1 MKVELNQEKWLP
13 HLTSTV
19 VSDARGWNLDAYV
32 IALEGW
38 RRGLTLKWHTKD
50 LDKFKEMK
58 TWFVDTP
65 GRLFSLSS
73 SSRTH
78 YFFRTRGDLVPNEAV
93 EIGSDKFKTKQVLA
107 SLNIPIPKG
116 KSFDQQADQS
126 TIVAYAEA
134 LGYPIVIKPIDGS
147 FGRGVFT
154 NVMSEVELIE
164 GLKYIRTTLQEQEVI
179 VEKHVTGKEYRMY
192 VVNDQV
198 VGAIN
203 RIPAN
208 IMGDGL
214 RTISTLIRDKNK
226 QRGLNPRLFSCPI
239 VVNDELNRFIEFKG
253 YTIHDVP
260 KKNEKVYL
268 NDKSN
273 ISQGGD
279 SIDVLDELPNEIKR
293 TAIEALQAIPGL
305 HHGAVDLIIDQNET
319 DISRAG
325 TVLELNPTSQ
335 IGSLIFPMTGI
346 ARDIPAAI
354 IDYYFPETAN
364 QSYSN
369 HQMYFGFTESI
380 APLTKRVAN
389 TVQVTELTAE
399 KVEAERI
406 DISVWTSDDN
416 KALERYIKRIAV
428 RSKISGK
435 VKGTESNGIQI
446 IAAGTRDNLNCFRD
460 RLEAIQSKFNFSIEE
475 ISRHLESV
483 RLGFTIKSEKGFY
496 INSIRDSERIAM
508 NLVSEKAKLEK
519 RYRQMLASN
528 SWKVTAPVRKI
539 TGVLKRK

>member
-1 MKVELNQEKWLP
+1 MDQTQAEWLP
-13 HLTSTV
+13 HLTSEV
-19 VSDARGWNLDAYV
+19 VADARGWNLDAYV

-38 RRGLTLKWHTKD
+38 RRGLTLKWHTKE

-78 YFFRTRGDLVPNEAV
+78 YFFRTRGDLVTNEAV
-93 EIGSDKFKTKQVLA
+93 EIGSDKFQTKKVLTTQ
-107 SLNIPIPKG
+107 NIPVPKG
-116 KSFDQQADQS
+116 RSFDQQADRS
-126 TIVAYAEA
+126 TIVAYAES
-134 LGYPIVIKPIDGS
+134 LGYPVVIKPIDGS

-154 NVMSEVELIE
+154 NVMSEAELVE
-164 GLKYIRTTLQEQEVI
+164 GLNYIRTILETEELV
-179 VEKHVTGKEYRMY
+179 VEKHITGKEYRIY

-208 IMGDGL
+208 IEGDGL
-214 RTISTLIRDKNK
+214 RTISALIKEKNK
-226 QRGLNPRLFSCPI
+226 QRDLNPRLFSCPI
-239 VVNDELNRFIEFKG
+239 VVNDELNGFIELKG
-253 YTIHDVP
+253 YTINEVP
-260 KKNEKVYL
+260 KKGEIIYL
-268 NDKSN
+268 NNTSN

-279 SIDVLDELPNEIKR
+279 SIDVLDELPNEIKQ

-305 HHGAVDLIIDQNET
+305 DHGAVDLIIDQNET
-319 DISRAG
+319 DISMAG

-354 IDYYFPETAN
+354 IDYYFPETAK
-364 QSYSN
+364 QSNSN

-399 KVEAERI
+399 KVEAEGI
-406 DISVWTSDDN
+406 DISVDTSDDN
-416 KALERYIKRIAV
+416 KDLERYIKRIAV

-446 IAAGTRDNLNCFRD
+446 IAAGTRDDLNDFKD
-460 RLEAIQSKFNFSIEE
+460 RLEAIQSKFNFTVEE
-475 ISRHLESV
+475 VSRHLDSV
-483 RLGFTIKSEKGFY
+483 RLGFTIKSEKSFY
-496 INSIRDSERIAM
+496 INSIRDSERVAV
-508 NLVSEKAKLEK
+508 NLVNEKAKLEK
-519 RYRQMLASN
+519 RYRQMLTSN
-528 SWKVTAPVRKI
+528 SWKITAPVRKI
-539 TGVLKRK
+539 TGVFKRK

>member
-19 VSDARGWNLDAYV
+19 VSDASGWNLDAYV

-65 GRLFSLSS
+65 VRLFSLSY

-293 TAIEALQAIPGL
+293 TAIEAIQAIPGL